1 MENKD
6 IKEREVS
13 LQELLW
19 QIAFDWRRL
28 LLCAVI
34 IGILA
39 GTVRFTGDFKT
50 YKNAKAS
57 EQMTDKAT
65 EVPLTEEERIL
76 VQDAKIL
83 QNSLNESREY
93 MQNSILMSI
102 DPYQENVLVL
112 QYYVDSDYTFNYTTE
127 NAINYTDA
135 IVSAYTEHANG
146 GAMAAKIVET
156 LGLDC
161 EARYMEELIGAAA
174 VSTDQVFSVEVV
186 YPDSELLE
194 AMSGVL
200 KAELAEQTT
209 AINDNIGSHSL
220 KLLSENI
227 VVRADAQ
234 LAAQQ
239 KNIQDMLT
247 TYRTQL
253 TAITG
258 TMTED
263 QLKELGRE
271 VSKDAELEEIP
282 PVVVPKP
289 EISVKYIVLGVMA
302 GLFLSMIWTVCKV
315 LFAGKLQQSDEI
327 ADIYGIRLFG
337 ILKEDKNW
345 TGIDKLLMRLKNRRY
360 ISLSKEE
367 YLDIVCSNMEL
378 ACRDDNINSICL
390 CGTELKSIPEALMKV
405 IISRM
410 DNVGIKVT
418 PGGNIRY
425 DMAAL
430 RQVKEIGTV
439 VILEQT
445 GVSGYQEID
454 KEIKTFAEQNV
465 KVLGCV
471 CVE

>member
-1 MENKD
+1 MENKN
-6 IKEREVS
+6 IKDREVS

-19 QIAFDWRRL
+19 QIVFSWRRML
-28 LLCAVI
+28 ICAVI
-34 IGILA
+34 LGILA
-39 GTVRFTGDFKT
+39 AVTRYAGDLKA
-50 YKNAKAS
+50 YKIAQSAQAS
-57 EQMTDKAT
+57 DKDA

-161 EARYMEELIGAAA
+161 EVRYMEELISAA
-174 VSTDQVFSVEVV
+174 VVSSDQVFSVEVV

-194 AMSGVL
+194 AMADVL
-200 KAELAEQTT
+200 KAGLAEQTT

-220 KLLSENI
+220 KLLSQDI

-234 LAAQQ
+234 LAAYQ
-239 KNIQDMLT
+239 KNSQDMLT
-247 TYRTQL
+247 TYRAQL
-253 TAITG
+253 TALKTP
-258 TMTED
+258 MSAN
-263 QLKELGRE
+263 QLKELERDVE
-271 VSKDAELEEIP
+271 KNTQTDSKEA
-282 PVVVPKP
+282 VVVPKP
-289 EISVKYIVLGVMA
+289 GISVKYIVLGVIA
-302 GLFLSMIWTVCKV
+302 GLLLAMIWTVCRV
-315 LFAGKLQQSDEI
+315 LFAGKLQQADELT
-327 ADIYGIRLFG
+327 DIYGIRLFG
-337 ILKEDKNW
+337 LLQEDKKRA
-345 TGIDKLLMRLKNRRY
+345 GIDRLLLALKNRHKKQ
-360 ISLSKEE
+360 LSREDHV
-367 YLDIVCSNMEL
+367 DIVCSNMEL